1 MKLYFKK
8 CVYSDVDGRV
18 SHRNAVRA
26 DAHKLLRSALLK
38 NGIPESKQE
47 FFYNKYGKPSLKDSC
62 GCHFNIS
69 HCEELA
75 VCATAENPI
84 GVDAEKIRRFPERV
98 LRRCFTEREIKFVR
112 ESSSP
117 ETAFFQLW
125 TLKESFVKA
134 IGKGLSYPLKKAEFI
149 IENNHITVNS
159 EYNLS
164 VLQIIIDKE
173 FVCSVCSSN
182 IFNNQIY
189 YKSFEETF
197 SIDIIN

>member
-1 MKLYFKK
+1 MLYLKK
-8 CVYSDVDGRV
+8 CAYSEGDKRV

-26 DAHKLLRSALLK
+26 EAHKLLRSALLQ
-38 NGIPESKQE
+38 NGIPESRQE
-47 FFYNKYGKPSLKDSC
+47 FVYNKYGKPSLKDDCSF
-62 GCHFNIS
+62 HFNIS

-75 VCATAENPI
+75 VCATATKPI
-84 GVDAEKIRRFPERV
+84 GADAEKIRKFPEHV

-125 TLKESFVKA
+125 TLKESLVKA
-134 IGKGLSYPLKKAEFI
+134 TGKGLSYPLKKAEFI

-173 FVCSVCSSN
+173 FICSVCSSN

-189 YKSFEETF
+189 YRSFEEKISF
-197 SIDIIN
+197 DHLN

>member
-1 MKLYFKK
+1 MLYLKK
-8 CVYSDVDGRV
+8 CEHSEDDKRV

-26 DAHKLLRSALLK
+26 EAHKLLRSVLLE
-38 NGIPESKQE
+38 NGIPESRQE
-47 FFYNKYGKPSLKDSC
+47 FVYNRYGKPSLKEIY

-75 VCATAENPI
+75 VCATAENPV
-84 GVDAEKIRRFPERV
+84 GVDAEKIRKFPEHV

-112 ESSSP
+112 ENSSP

-125 TLKESFVKA
+125 TLKESLVKA
-134 IGKGLSYPLKKAEFI
+134 IGKGLSYPLKKAEFN

-173 FVCSVCSSN
+173 FVCSVCGSD
-182 IFNNQIY
+182 IFNNQVY
-189 YKSFEETF
+189 YRSFEEKF
-197 SIDIIN
+197 SFDQF

>member
-1 MKLYFKK
+1 MLYLKK
-8 CVYSDVDGRV
+8 CEHSEDDKRI

-26 DAHKLLRSALLK
+26 EAHNLLRSVLLQK
-38 NGIPESKQE
+38 GIPESKQE
-47 FFYNKYGKPSLKDSC
+47 FVYNRYGKPSLKDNP

-75 VCATAENPI
+75 VCVTAENPV
-84 GVDAEKIRRFPERV
+84 GVDAEKIRKFPEHV

-112 ESSSP
+112 ENSSP

-125 TLKESFVKA
+125 TLKESLVKA
-134 IGKGLSYPLKKAEFI
+134 IGKGLSYPLKKAEFN

-173 FVCSVCSSN
+173 FVCSVCGSN
-182 IFNNQIY
+182 IFNNQVY
-189 YKSFEETF
+189 YRSFEEKF
-197 SIDIIN
+197 SFDQF